1 MLPLPSGQQLN
12 GRADGRDFVKF
23 EQIQHLCGLFMH
35 LRLKA
40 QLSMMNDPDSYI
52 FTDTATTPD
61 AQLMKGQSVAAL
73 LGKNWWVQISPFSAF
88 FLIAFFLTNCA
99 NPIAPT
105 GGPKDETPPK
115 LDTLHSTRNRQVRF
129 EKKDII
135 LAFDEWVEL
144 KDAFNQVV
152 ISPPL
157 EFRPTIERKK
167 KSIQLKFDDRE
178 VLRDSATYVINFGEA
193 IRDLT
198 EGNVAPIVFVF
209 STGDYIDSLTLEG
222 RIIDAYTLEPVKD
235 VLFMLYENLAD
246 SVFRKERPFYFSKT
260 DEQGNFKVNNIKAG
274 YFKAAALADKNLNYR
289 FDNEAEQIAFLDT
302 AVYIGEMIVSK
313 LDSFSLPVDSLQ
325 NDSLEV
331 DSLRADTF
339 FIDTPTFDSLIV
351 DSLTVDSSRSD
362 SIAPVQKTAK
372 KKQEPVVLKLFEEE
386 KKLYLRDDET
396 KSYGRVKLAF
406 NRDPYDALVTYD
418 SVGLFTHLEKQK
430 DTLFL
435 WYAMEADAPFQV
447 YVQRDTSIDTVAV
460 ENGLKTK
467 FYENAKLEAAEK
479 PAARLPI
486 LPPES
491 DFVLPFNHPI
501 FSIDVNLIK
510 LYEDSAKTEIP
521 GRYTIDS
528 LELRKIRID
537 TDWKQDTLYEVAF
550 WPGSITDI
558 FGLQNPDTIRRK
570 WVTGLEKD
578 FGSMT
583 LRVIDL
589 QPDMAYVIRFLAKND
604 EVKKTFLVSDTSYFE
619 TKMPFLVPDNYSLE
633 IIEDLDSNGRW
644 TTGNYDLK
652 RQPERVQ
659 KTKLEEVRANWEV
672 DAEVG
677 LNFAIPAAKPSVEK
691 DSKGPRQPA
700 GNGLRPPGGKE

>member
-1 MLPLPSGQQLN
+1 
-12 GRADGRDFVKF
+12 
-23 EQIQHLCGLFMH
+23 
-35 LRLKA
+35 
-40 QLSMMNDPDSYI
+40 MNDPDSYI
-52 FTDTATTPD
+52 FPKTVSTTGVCL
-61 AQLMKGQSVAAL
+61 AQGQFWAVL
-73 LGKNWWVQISPFSAF
+73 FRKNWGRIFHFSAYF
-88 FLIAFFLTNCA
+88 FIAFFLTNCA

-105 GGPKDETPPK
+105 GGPKDETPPQ

-129 EKKDII
+129 EKQDIV

-167 KSIQLKFDDRE
+167 KTIQLKFDERE
-178 VLRDSATYVINFGEA
+178 VLRDSATYVVNFGEA

-289 FDNEAEQIAFLDT
+289 FDSEAEKVAFLDT
-302 AVYIGEMIVSK
+302 AVFIGEIIVSER
-313 LDSFSLPVDSLQ
+313 DSFSTPIDSLQ
-325 NDSLEV
+325 NDSLGI
-331 DSLRADTF
+331 DSLVNDTF
-339 FIDTPTFDSLIV
+339 SIDNPTFDTLIV
-351 DSLTVDSSRSD
+351 DSLMVDSNHID
-362 SIAPVQKTAK
+362 SIPPSKKTTK
-372 KKQEPVVLKLFEEE
+372 KRQEPIVLKLFEEE
-386 KKLYLRDDET
+386 KKLYLRDDDT
-396 KSYGRVKLAF
+396 KTYGRVKLAF
-406 NRDPYDALVTYD
+406 NREPYDAVVTYD
-418 SVGLFTHLEKQK
+418 SVGLFTYLEKQK

-435 WYAMEADAPFQV
+435 WYAMEADAPFNV

-460 ENGLKTK
+460 TDGLRTK
-467 FYENAKLEAAEK
+467 FYENEKLEAAEK
-479 PAARLPI
+479 AAARLPV
-486 LPPES
+486 LSPSS
-491 DFVLPFNHPI
+491 DFVLPFKHPI
-501 FSIDVNLIK
+501 FSIDENLIK

-521 GRYTIDS
+521 GRFAIDS
-528 LELRKIRID
+528 LELRKIRIN
-537 TDWKQDTLYEVAF
+537 TDWKEDTLYEVAF

-558 FGLQNPDTIRRK
+558 FGLQNADTIRRK
-570 WVTGLEKD
+570 WMTGLEKD

-589 QPDMAYVIRFLAKND
+589 RPDTAYIIRFLAKND

-619 TKMPFLVPDNYSLE
+619 TKMPFLAPDTYSIE
-633 IIEDLDSNGRW
+633 IIEDLDRNGRW

-677 LNFAIPAAKPSVEK
+677 LNFAIPAAKPSGGK
-691 DSKGPRQPA
+691 DSKGPRQPT
-700 GNGLRPPGGKE
+700 GNGLRPPGGRE

>member
-1 MLPLPSGQQLN
+1 M
-12 GRADGRDFVKF
+12 
-23 EQIQHLCGLFMH
+23 I
-35 LRLKA
+35 
-40 QLSMMNDPDSYI
+40 NDPDSYI
-52 FTDTATTPD
+52 FAKTTTTPD
-61 AQLMKGQSVAAL
+61 ALSAKGRISSVFFS
-73 LGKNWWVQISPFSAF
+73 KNWVRISPFLAF
-88 FLIAFFLTNCA
+88 LSITFFLTNCA

-129 EKKDII
+129 EKQDIV

-167 KSIQLKFDDRE
+167 KTIQLKFDDRE

-209 STGDYIDSLTLEG
+209 STGDYIDSLTIEG

-289 FDNEAEQIAFLDT
+289 FDNEAELIAFLDT
-302 AVYIGEMIVSK
+302 AVFIGEMVVSER
-313 LDSFSLPVDSLQ
+313 DSFSLPVDSLQ
-325 NDSLEV
+325 NDSLGI
-331 DSLRADTF
+331 DSLVIDTF
-339 FIDTPTFDSLIV
+339 SIELPTSDSLII
-351 DSLTVDSSRSD
+351 DSLTVDSSRID
-362 SIAPVQKTAK
+362 SIPPPQKITK
-372 KKQEPVVLKLFEEE
+372 KKQAPIVLKLFEEE

-396 KSYGRVKLAF
+396 KNYGRVKLAF
-406 NRDPYDALVTYD
+406 NRDPYDAVITYD

-435 WYAMEADAPFQV
+435 WYAMESDAPFNV
-447 YVQRDTSIDTVAV
+447 FVQRDTSIDTVAV
-460 ENGLKTK
+460 ADGLRAK

-479 PAARLPI
+479 AATRLPV
-486 LPPES
+486 LPPGS
-491 DFVLPFNHPI
+491 DFILPFNHPI
-501 FSIDVNLIK
+501 FSIDENLIQ
-510 LYEDSAKTEIP
+510 LYEDSAKTEIT
-521 GRYTIDS
+521 GRFAIDS

-537 TDWKQDTLYEVAF
+537 ADWKEDTLYEVAF
-550 WPGSITDI
+550 WPGAITDI
-558 FGLQNPDTIRRK
+558 FGLQNADTIRRK
-570 WVTGLEKD
+570 WMTGLEKD
-578 FGSMT
+578 FGSLT
-583 LRVIDL
+583 LRVVDL
-589 QPDMAYVIRFLAKND
+589 RPDSAYIIRFLAKND
-604 EVKKTFLVSDTSYFE
+604 EVKRTFMVSDTSYFE
-619 TKMPFLVPDNYSLE
+619 TQMPVLAPDTYSLE
-633 IIEDLDSNGRW
+633 IIEDLDRNGRW

-659 KTKLEEVRANWEV
+659 KAKLEEVRANWEV

-677 LNFAIPAAKPSVEK
+677 LNFTIPAAKPSVDK

-700 GNGLRPPGGKE
+700 GNGLRSPGGKE